1 MNRPTYIVKTSQRTY
16 TLKDWAEVTHVS
28 AIYFEENPDGE
39 PLEIRQV
46 RNETGSDP
54 ESVGE

>member
-1 MNRPTYIVKTSQRTY
+1 MNRPTYVLKTPQRVY

-28 AIYFEENPDGE
+28 AVYFEEHPDGE

-46 RNETGSDP
+46 RNASAYDHEP
-54 ESVGE
+54 VGE